1 MHIEPKHNNEKGKNQ
16 MLLKAKDI
24 SLILNIS
31 RSYAYLLMQSGELP
45 TVRLGRSIRVRP
57 QDLEVFIERNIH
69 HNIEVAR

>member
-1 MHIEPKHNNEKGKNQ
+1 MHIEPKHNNERVKNQ
-16 MLLKAKDI
+16 MLLRAKDI

-69 HNIEVAR
+69 HSIEVAR

>member
-1 MHIEPKHNNEKGKNQ
+1 VQIEPKHNYERGKNQ
-16 MLLKAKDI
+16 MLLRAKDI

-57 QDLEVFIERNIH
+57 QDLEVFIEQNIH
-69 HNIEVAR
+69 HSIEVAR

>member
-1 MHIEPKHNNEKGKNQ
+1 MQPENEHNYEYENN
-16 MLLKAKDI
+16 LKLMRAKDI
-24 SLILNIS
+24 SSILNIS